1 MGEKEHKENFNPS
14 QDKPVSSEFFL
25 TQTALK
31 DLEKDS
37 TCPDRWRALW
47 LDKEI
52 EFPSNEDM
60 DKGKY
65 FEWICLGGGAVT
77 GQDVTDLPR
86 TATGRKSIEQVR
98 IEEQAQRFQQL
109 FNPADIDFQGFEITE
124 AQLELKSGKR
134 KGTVDFMSKQLST
147 GDIWLN
153 DLKLTRDAT
162 SVRSQYG
169 WGHDWTDLDL
179 VQLVHY
185 ADLYA
190 ELYNYKPRVG
200 LWVFD
205 YSPSKLVKFGEI
217 VVSEKAREKK
227 EIRFETA
234 FEVIELYKKNG
245 WTKIPSEQ
253 ECKNCKL
260 ACPVRFKQPPIER
273 FTISI

>member
-1 MGEKEHKENFNPS
+1 MVEQEKHT
-14 QDKPVSSEFFL
+14 EFFL

-31 DLEKDS
+31 DLEKES

-65 FEWICLGGGAVT
+65 FEWICLGGGAVV
-77 GQDVTDLPR
+77 GGDVTDLPR
-86 TATGRKSIEQVR
+86 LMNGKKSLDQIR
-98 IEEQAQRFQQL
+98 IEEQAERFKQL
-109 FNPADIDFQGFEITE
+109 FAPSNIDFLGFEITE
-124 AQLELKSGKR
+124 SQLELRYGDR
-134 KGTVDFMSKQLST
+134 KGTVDFMSKHVDT

-162 SVRSQYG
+162 STRSEYG
-169 WGHDWTDLDL
+169 WGHDWSDLDL

-185 ADLYA
+185 RDLYTDV
-190 ELYNYKPRVG
+190 YGITPRVG

-217 VVSEKAREKK
+217 VISEKAVARK
-227 EIRFETA
+227 ELRFETA
-234 FEVIELYKKNG
+234 IEVIALYKQNG
-245 WTKIPSEQ
+245 WIKLPSED
-253 ECKNCKL
+253 ECKKCKL
-260 ACPVRFKQPPIER
+260 TCAMRHKAVPIEKL
-273 FTISI
+273 IINI

>member
-1 MGEKEHKENFNPS
+1 MGQSEQDNFY
-14 QDKPVSSEFFL
+14 L

-47 LDKEI
+47 LDKEF

-86 TATGRKSIEQVR
+86 TATGRKSVEQVR
-98 IEEQAQRFQQL
+98 IEEQANRFQQL
-109 FNPADIDFQGFEITE
+109 FNPAGIDFQGFEITE
-124 AQLELKSGKR
+124 KQLELKVGNR
-134 KGTVDFMSKQLST
+134 KGTVDFMSIQVLT

-153 DLKLTRDAT
+153 DLKLTRDAEST
-162 SVRSQYG
+162 RSQYG
-169 WGHDWTDLDL
+169 WGHIWSDLDL

-185 ADLYA
+185 SSLY
-190 ELYNYKPRVG
+190 EHERGIKPRVG

-217 VVSEKAREKK
+217 IISSKASEKK
-227 EIRFETA
+227 EMRFEAA
-234 FEVIELYKKNG
+234 FEVIELYKKHG
-245 WTKIPSEQ
+245 WSKIPSES

-260 ACPVRFKQPPIER
+260 SCPVRFKQLPIER
-273 FTISI
+273 FTINI